1 MSQYWAKEI
10 MEMAIPMILD
20 FANDTKYEREDLT
33 FYPLGGDPEMVT
45 MSGFSSG
52 SFMGAQQMI
61 VNSDIIKG
69 VGLLS
74 GGPYGLAFVDPYG
87 TMDAWKTL
95 IPKAAAEG
103 GIADL

>member
-1 MSQYWAKEI
+1 
-10 MEMAIPMILD
+10 
-20 FANDTKYEREDLT
+20 
-33 FYPLGGDPEMVT
+33 
-45 MSGFSSG
+45 
-52 SFMGAQQMI
+52 MI

-87 TMDAWKTL
+87 TMDEWKTL
-95 IPKAAAEG
+95 IPKAESEG